1 VRRLSHSFLLVA
13 LLLVSFLAA
22 CSGGED
28 ELEPRDIVTEIPWSG
43 PESFQY
49 RLLQGDDV
57 KGTGELTLSVTES
70 TFVMEQAFEIP
81 EAEIVDSI
89 SAEVEADTLR
99 PRRIERVIDGP
110 EGERRCEASYSE
122 NTVTV
127 EQRAEED
134 ERTDTLTV
142 PDEHYDSWS
151 DLFLWRTVEFFEDQE
166 LKYVDVLSCSLAKPD
181 ILSVVLKVKEK
192 EEVAVP
198 AGTFEAWRLEIRS
211 GGRTQKAWYAD
222 DERRTLVRYDNGDLV
237 FELESTS

>member
-1 VRRLSHSFLLVA
+1 VRRLSTVLLIATFIA
-13 LLLVSFLAA
+13 LA

-28 ELEPRDIVTEIPWSG
+28 DLVAREIVSEIPWTG
-43 PESFQY
+43 PETFEY

-57 KGTGELTLSVTES
+57 KGSGALTLSVTTT

-81 EAEIVDSI
+81 EEEILDSI

-99 PRRIERVIDGP
+99 PRRVERVIDGP
-110 EGERRCEASYSE
+110 EGERRCEAAYAE

-127 EQRAEED
+127 AQRAGED
-134 ERTDTLTV
+134 ERTDTLSV
-142 PDEHYDSWS
+142 PTPHYDSWS
-151 DLFLWRTVEFFEDQE
+151 DLFLWRTVEFFEGQE

-192 EEVAVP
+192 EDVEVP
-198 AGTFEAWRLEIRS
+198 AGTFQAWRLEIRS

-237 FELESTS
+237 FELESTN

>member
-1 VRRLSHSFLLVA
+1 VRRLSTVLLIATFIA
-13 LLLVSFLAA
+13 LA

-28 ELEPRDIVTEIPWSG
+28 DLVAREIVSEIPWTG
-43 PESFQY
+43 PETFEY

-57 KGTGELTLSVTES
+57 KGSGALTLSVTTT

-81 EAEIVDSI
+81 EEEILDSI

-99 PRRIERVIDGP
+99 PRRVERVIDGP
-110 EGERRCEASYSE
+110 EGERRCEAAYAE

-127 EQRAEED
+127 AQRAGED
-134 ERTDTLTV
+134 ERTDTLSV
-142 PDEHYDSWS
+142 PTPHYDSWS
-151 DLFLWRTVEFFEDQE
+151 DLFLWRTVEFFEGQE

-192 EEVAVP
+192 EDVEVP
-198 AGTFEAWRLEIRS
+198 AGTFQAWRLEIRS

-222 DERRTLVRYDNGDLV
+222 DEGRTLVRYDNGDLV
-237 FELESTS
+237 FELESIN